1 MHTRTGRMHP
11 VMGTASRTDQ
21 GQAEQLGVKF
31 FPAMMLVNPK
41 SGQVKPLSYGFI
53 SQDDLAKQF
62 LYVSSD
68 FKPNF

>member
-1 MHTRTGRMHP
+1 M
-11 VMGTASRTDQ
+11 
-21 GQAEQLGVKF
+21 KF

-41 SGQVKPLSYGFI
+41 SGVKPLSYGFI

>member
-1 MHTRTGRMHP
+1 
-11 VMGTASRTDQ
+11 
-21 GQAEQLGVKF
+21 
-31 FPAMMLVNPK
+31 
-41 SGQVKPLSYGFI
+41 I